1 MDFFMLN
8 SKDEHIEYIFTAYIT
23 KKDGTRVYAKSYGKK
38 AFRIPVTR
46 NE

>member
-1 MDFFMLN
+1 MDFFMSN

-23 KKDGTRVYAKSYGKK
+23 KKDGTQVYAKSYGKK

>member
-1 MDFFMLN
+1 MNFFMSN
-8 SKDEHIEYIFTAYIT
+8 SKDKHIEYIFTAYTT
-23 KKDGTRVYAKSYGKK
+23 KKDGTQVYDKSYGKK